1 MGEETVELFR
11 PVGAKELELIAA
23 AGFASFPPRL
33 PDQPIFYPVCNEAYA
48 VEIASKW
55 NARLEDARVGYVTR
69 FRVLKSFL
77 DRYQRQIV
85 GNRLHEEY
93 WIPSEHLSEFNAH
106 LVGPIEG
113 IGEHRAPLPKEPHLD
128 G

>member
-1 MGEETVELFR
+1 MSEETVELFR

-23 AGFASFPPRL
+23 ARFASFPPRL

-48 VEIASKW
+48 VEIATKW
-55 NARLEDARVGYVTR
+55 NAKLEEARVGYVTR
-69 FRVLKSFL
+69 FHVRKSFL
-77 DRYQRQIV
+77 DRYQRHIV

-93 WIPSEHLSEFNAH
+93 WIPAEHLSEFNAH
-106 LVGPIEG
+106 LVGPIEV
-113 IGEHRAPLPKEPHLD
+113 IGEYRAAEKEQKHH

>member
-1 MGEETVELFR
+1 MSEETVELFR

-23 AGFASFPPRL
+23 TQFRSFPPRL

-55 NARLEDARVGYVTR
+55 NAKLEDARVGYVTR
-69 FRVLKSFL
+69 FHVRKRFL
-77 DRYQRQIV
+77 DRYERHIV

-106 LVGPIEG
+106 LAGPIEV
-113 IGEHRAPLPKEPHLD
+113 IGEYRAAEKEHKQH